1 MGVHAVG
8 RGQHLALGLAA
19 QVPQSRKG
27 HRRGLGF
34 GGLPG
39 FGAGLKIG
47 SQRGGAAHKGKGIHV
62 LVAAAVPAVHKAG
75 LGGGGHLIQQGA
87 DGLLGGGGGVQLR
100 EGPGQDL
107 RGLFLQGGHG
117 VDTAAAAHLGGPAA
131 EEAAAALQ
139 LQLFP
144 VYFPP
149 VRAQDVHIKQPPQRA
164 GILHEG
170 GHPLDLQRRSVQHI
184 EGLAPGDSPAD
195 IGVKGRP
202 TAAEELPL
210 QQLPPPG
217 KAPPDERRI
226 LHRPGDVHG
235 KADQRLSVPGQQL
248 LLVVYPALPG
258 VQHLD
263 ERYFFHFYFL
273 FLSISI
279 NNCTCGRATASRW
292 QKI

>member
-1 MGVHAVG
+1 M
-8 RGQHLALGLAA
+8 
-19 QVPQSRKG
+19 
-27 HRRGLGF
+27 
-34 GGLPG
+34 
-39 FGAGLKIG
+39 
-47 SQRGGAAHKGKGIHV
+47 
-62 LVAAAVPAVHKAG
+62 AAAVPAVHKAG

-117 VDTAAAAHLGGPAA
+117 VDAAAAAHLGGPAA

-144 VYFPP
+144 VHLPP

-170 GHPLDLQRRSVQHI
+170 GQPLDLQRRSVQHI
-184 EGLAPGDSPAD
+184 ERLAPGDRPAD
-195 IGVKGRP
+195 IGGKGRP

-248 LLVVYPALPG
+248 LLVVHPALPG